1 MDTLDN
7 DIKFVAGVGE
17 ARAKLL
23 ERELGIRT
31 LGDMLS
37 HYPFRYIDRT
47 RIYRISEITEAAGLS
62 YVQFRAR
69 ITGVAYAGTGR
80 KRRFT
85 AFAQDPT
92 GQAELVWFQG
102 VKWIEK
108 RIEVGREYLVFGRP
122 SFYRGELSVAHP
134 ELETMEQALSR
145 KAESGM
151 QGIYPSTEKLGNVLG
166 AKGMYQIIC
175 NAWTLVKDRIA
186 DPLPEAVRTRYG
198 LIGLRD
204 AIYNIHFPQSQEALR
219 QAQYRLKFD
228 ELLGVQLN
236 IQQRRTERLAKS
248 NGFLF
253 TRVGGVFNT
262 FYTEKLPFPLTGAQ
276 KRVIREIRR
285 DTVTGF
291 QMNRLLQGDVGS
303 GKTLVALMSMLLAV
317 DNGFQACMMAPT
329 EILARQHYA
338 TVCKMLDGM
347 DVKVAVLTGASKA
360 RERRASLEGIASGEV
375 DILIGTHAL
384 IEDRVQFSNLGFVVI
399 DEQHRFG
406 VEQRARLW
414 TKNLQPPHILVMT
427 ATPIPRTL
435 AMTLYGDLDVSVIDE
450 LPPGRRPIKT
460 FHYTDAARLKLFG
473 FMRQEIAKGRQVYV
487 VYPLIKESEAM
498 DYKDLTDG
506 YEAISRDFPL
516 PQYVTA
522 ICHGKMK
529 PADKEESMRQFKQG
543 EAHILVA
550 TSVIEVGVDV
560 PNATVMV
567 IESAERFGLSQLHQ
581 LRGRVG
587 RGGEQ
592 SYCILTRRW
601 RTRRTGG
608 SKLCGDATRAAKRLI
623 FHAFRNIPSRK
634 NVNPLKP
641 CPMKRF
647 LFTIFLLGAL
657 SPLAAQ
663 LYHPGEQLFYRV
675 SYKAKMFP
683 NTEVGTVEVKTS
695 EDTAD
700 GKSYYK
706 VEGAGRTLPT
716 YRWFFNLED
725 VYTVWIDTA
734 SLRPVRFESDI
745 REGDYTFQSYYTYL
759 WPDSTIHTRWR
770 SRKNPFSEKQMALT
784 AESMDPIALFF
795 NLRSAQAENFRV
807 GEPATLQM
815 VLQDTIRHLHYRYL
829 GRENKKIRN
838 MGRFRTLKFECQLG
852 TTEGYSFT
860 DGTIFTIW
868 ISDDDNKIP
877 LYIESPVKI
886 GSINAYISGYKG
898 LKYPVSSL
906 MK

>member
-1 MDTLDN
+1 
-7 DIKFVAGVGE
+7 
-17 ARAKLL
+17 
-23 ERELGIRT
+23 
-31 LGDMLS
+31 ML
-37 HYPFRYIDRT
+37 FR
-47 RIYRISEITEAAGLS
+47 S

-592 SYCILTRRW
+592 SYCILMS
-601 RTRRTGG
+601 GE
-608 SKLCGDATRAAKRLI
+608 KLSRESRARLEAMCETNDGFRLAELDLKLRGAGDINGTLQSGMAFDLKIASPTADVQILTVSREAAAEI
-623 FHAFRNIPSRK
+623 
-634 NVNPLKP
+634 
-641 CPMKRF
+641 
-647 LFTIFLLGAL
+647 
-657 SPLAAQ
+657 LAADPA
-663 LYHPGEQLFYRV
+663 LAHPQNRG
-675 SYKAKMFP
+675 
-683 NTEVGTVEVKTS
+683 
-695 EDTAD
+695 
-700 GKSYYK
+700 
-706 VEGAGRTLPT
+706 
-716 YRWFFNLED
+716 LE
-725 VYTVWIDTA
+725 A
-734 SLRPVRFESDI
+734 LRR
-745 REGDYTFQSYYTYL
+745 
-759 WPDSTIHTRWR
+759 
-770 SRKNPFSEKQMALT
+770 
-784 AESMDPIALFF
+784 
-795 NLRSAQAENFRV
+795 
-807 GEPATLQM
+807 
-815 VLQDTIRHLHYRYL
+815 RYS
-829 GRENKKIRN
+829 GREEIDFSR
-838 MGRFRTLKFECQLG
+838 
-852 TTEGYSFT
+852 
-860 DGTIFTIW
+860 
-868 ISDDDNKIP
+868 IS
-877 LYIESPVKI
+877 
-886 GSINAYISGYKG
+886 
-898 LKYPVSSL
+898 
-906 MK
+906 